1 MPTTILYA
9 TDFSEASVRAFAEAL
24 RLSKLMGSDLVVAHV
39 LHFPPMLSDLPAQT
53 EETEEAMR
61 RWCGHR
67 LDDLAAKAGAEGIKA
82 VTALREDP
90 HAHEGIAKLAGEKA
104 ALMIVL
110 GTHGRTG
117 LSKLVMGSVAA
128 RVIAVA
134 PCPVLTVRGA

>member
-1 MPTTILYA
+1 MSNTVLYA
-9 TDFSEASVRAFAEAL
+9 TDFSEASGRAFDEAQK
-24 RLSKLMGSDLVVAHV
+24 LSKLTGATLVVAHV
-39 LHFPPMLSDLPAQT
+39 LHFPPMLTDLPAQT

-61 RWCGHR
+61 RWCRHR
-67 LDDLAAKAGAEGIKA
+67 LEELASKAGAAGVH
-82 VTALREDP
+82 VTTELREDA
-90 HAHEGIAKLAGEKA
+90 HAHEGIVKLAGEKD

-134 PCPVLTVRGA
+134 PCPVLTVRSA